1 MSQPKIRITLTGL
14 LSVFA
19 LAACS
24 SPDSARVP
32 VRNPEC
38 ASLVRVGELDTSG
51 FDERNDARLGLD
63 RAPIARSTVRS
74 TAYTF
79 DRQRVID
86 GRPYSDYRVT
96 TRTASSLQ
104 R

>member
-1 MSQPKIRITLTGL
+1 MNQSKTCIALGGL
-14 LSVFA
+14 LVPFL

-24 SPDSARVP
+24 AGGDLRVP
-32 VRNPEC
+32 ARLPEC
-38 ASLVRVGELDTSG
+38 AGLVRTGELELDGNSG
-51 FDERNDARLGLD
+51 RNDARLGLD

-74 TAYTF
+74 TSYTF

-96 TRTASSLQ
+96 TRNVESLQ

>member
-1 MSQPKIRITLTGL
+1 VSHSKTCIALGGL
-14 LSVFA
+14 LVPLV

-24 SPDSARVP
+24 ADDGCRVP
-32 VRNPEC
+32 IRNPEC
-38 ASLVRVGELDTSG
+38 AGLVRTGDLDLSG
-51 FDERNDARLGLD
+51 FAGRNDAQLGLD

-96 TRTASSLQ
+96 TRNVESLQ